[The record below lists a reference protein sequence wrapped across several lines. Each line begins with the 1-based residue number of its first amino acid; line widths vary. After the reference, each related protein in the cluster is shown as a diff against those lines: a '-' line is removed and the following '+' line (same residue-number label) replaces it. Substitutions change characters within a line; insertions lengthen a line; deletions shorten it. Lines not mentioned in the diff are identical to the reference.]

1 MASHPVSRSLC
12 DSVALWQFPTSDMP
26 IIEINNLT
34 KDYEVGFW
42 RKRKVRALD
51 GLSLTVEPHQ
61 IFGFL
66 GANGAGKT
74 TTLKLLM
81 GLIYPTDGTARIL
94 DRDISD
100 VSMHA
105 RVGYLPES
113 PYFYDYLTARE
124 FLNYC
129 GELFGLTQNVRHQ
142 RTEEL
147 LARVNLDPKSW
158 DRQLRKFSKGM
169 LQRVGLAQALVNDPE
184 IVFLDEPMSGLD
196 PVGRREVRDL
206 IAALR
211 VEGKT
216 VFMCSHILSDIE
228 VLCDSV
234 AIVKGG
240 RVARTG
246 YLDQLHQLAGNR
258 AQVEVVVTGADATT
272 LGMYLPE
279 AKQFQ
284 VSSTA
289 GGLRIEVP
297 NEKDVDAAIE
307 ALRKA
312 GGKLVSVQPIKQ
324 SLEEL
329 FLDEPPAKNGGS

>member
-1 MASHPVSRSLC
+1 M
-12 DSVALWQFPTSDMP
+12 PTP
-26 IIEINNLT
+26 IVEIENLT
-34 KDYEVGFW
+34 KDYETGFW
-42 RKRKVRALD
+42 RKRKTRALD
-51 GLSLTVEPHQ
+51 GLSLTVESGQ

-81 GLIYPTDGTARIL
+81 RLIFPTAGTARIL
-94 DRDISD
+94 DRDIGD
-100 VSMHA
+100 VAMHA
-105 RVGYLPES
+105 RIGYLPEN

-129 GELFGLTQNVRHQ
+129 GELFGLNRDTRER
-142 RTEEL
+142 RTKEL
-147 LARVNLDPKSW
+147 LTLVNLETKGW

-206 IAALR
+206 IASLR
-211 VEGKT
+211 TQGKT

-234 AIVKGG
+234 AILKHG
-240 RVARTG
+240 R
-246 YLDQLHQLAGNR
+246 LAHAGSLAELR
-258 AQVEVVVTGADATT
+258 AGEANTVEIIATGADVVVLKQQ
-272 LGMYLPE
+272 LGPE
-279 AKQFQ
+279 AS
-284 VSSTA
+284 VATTA
-289 GGLRIEVP
+289 GGVRIEVAD
-297 NEKDVDAAIE
+297 EAQVDEVIA
-307 ALRKA
+307 ALRSVN
-312 GGKLVSVQPIKQ
+312 GKLVSVQPVRQ

-329 FLDEPPAKNGGS
+329 FLG

>member
-1 MASHPVSRSLC
+1 MT
-12 DSVALWQFPTSDMP
+12 VA
-26 IIEINNLT
+26 IEIENLT
-34 KDYEVGFW
+34 KDYETGFW

-51 GLSLTVEPHQ
+51 GLSLKVESGQ

-81 GLIYPTDGTARIL
+81 RLIYPTAGTARIL
-94 DRDISD
+94 SRDISD
-100 VSMHA
+100 VAMHA
-105 RVGYLPES
+105 RIGYLPEN

-124 FLNYC
+124 FLNFC
-129 GELFGLTQNVRHQ
+129 GELFGQDRRTRAQ

-147 LARVNLDPKSW
+147 MTRVNLEKKSW

-206 IAALR
+206 IASLR
-211 VEGKT
+211 TQGKT

-234 AIVKGG
+234 AILKCGWLAHAG
-240 RVARTG
+240 S
-246 YLDQLHQLAGNR
+246 LDELRRQA
-258 AQVEVVVTGADATT
+258 ASTVEVIATGADAEMLKKH
-272 LGMYLPE
+272 LGDS
-279 AKQFQ
+279 AT
-284 VSSTA
+284 VTITA
-289 GGLRIEVP
+289 SGLRIEVAD
-297 NEKDVDAAIE
+297 EKEVDGVIA
-307 ALRKA
+307 ALRQA
-312 GGKLVSVQPIKQ
+312 NGRLVSVQPTRQ

-329 FLDEPPAKNGGS
+329 FVE

>member
-1 MASHPVSRSLC
+1 
-12 DSVALWQFPTSDMP
+12 MP
-26 IIEINNLT
+26 IIEIENLT
-34 KDYEVGFW
+34 KDYETGFV
-42 RKRKVRALD
+42 RKRKTRALD
-51 GLSLTVEPHQ
+51 GLSLTVEPGQ

-81 GLIYPTDGTARIL
+81 RLIFPTGGTARIL
-94 DRDISD
+94 GRDISD

-105 RVGYLPES
+105 RIGYLPEA

-129 GELFGLTQNVRHQ
+129 GELFGMDRPTGGR
-142 RTEEL
+142 RTEDL
-147 LARVNLDPKSW
+147 LTRVNLEKKSW

-211 VEGKT
+211 NEGKT
-216 VFMCSHILSDIE
+216 IFMCSHILSDIE
-228 VLCDSV
+228 VLCDNV
-234 AIVKGG
+234 AILKGG
-240 RVARTG
+240 T
-246 YLDQLHQLAGNR
+246 LAHAGSLNELR
-258 AQVEVVVTGADATT
+258 AAETSLIEVIATGAEAETVKKNLSIDAEVTT
-272 LGMYLPE
+272 TP
-279 AKQFQ
+279 
-284 VSSTA
+284 
-289 GGLRIEVP
+289 GGLRIQVTD
-297 NEKDVDAAIE
+297 EKDVDAVLA
-307 ALRKA
+307 ALRSA
-312 GGKLVSVQPIKQ
+312 DGKLVSVQPVRQ

-329 FLDEPPAKNGGS
+329 FL

>member
-1 MASHPVSRSLC
+1 
-12 DSVALWQFPTSDMP
+12 MP

-51 GLSLTVEPHQ
+51 GLSLSVEPHQ

-81 GLIYPTDGTARIL
+81 RLIFPTGGSARIL
-94 DRDISD
+94 GHDIGN
-100 VSMHA
+100 VSMHT
-105 RVGYLPES
+105 RIGYLPEN

-124 FLNYC
+124 FLIYS
-129 GELFGLTQNVRHQ
+129 GELFGLDKST
-142 RTEEL
+142 RTARAEQL
-147 LARVNLDPKSW
+147 LTRVNLDQKSW

-211 VEGKT
+211 SEGKT

-234 AIVKGG
+234 AILKGG
-240 RVARTG
+240 KAARSG
-246 YLDQLHQLAGNR
+246 SLDELR
-258 AQVEVVVTGADATT
+258 AQETSMIEILCAEAEAAAVKQHLTINAEVTATPS
-272 LGMYLPE
+272 G
-279 AKQFQ
+279 
-284 VSSTA
+284 V
-289 GGLRIEVP
+289 RIEVTD
-297 NEKDVDAAIE
+297 EADVDAAIA
-307 ALRKA
+307 ALRKT
-312 GGKLVSVQPIKQ
+312 GGKLVSVQPVKQ
-324 SLEEL
+324 SLEDL
-329 FLDEPPAKNGGS
+329 FLG

>member
-1 MASHPVSRSLC
+1 MTIA
-12 DSVALWQFPTSDMP
+12 
-26 IIEINNLT
+26 IEIDNLT
-34 KDYEVGFW
+34 KDYETGFL

-51 GLSLTVEPHQ
+51 TLSLTVESGQ

-81 GLIYPTDGTARIL
+81 RLIYPTSGSARIYG
-94 DRDISD
+94 RDIGD

-105 RVGYLPES
+105 RIGYLPEN

-124 FLNYC
+124 FLSYC
-129 GELFGLTQNVRHQ
+129 AELFGLDRAERDR

-147 LARVNLDPKSW
+147 LTRVNLEKKSW
-158 DRQLRKFSKGM
+158 DRHLRKFSKGM

-206 IAALR
+206 IASLR
-211 VEGKT
+211 GEGKT

-234 AIVKGG
+234 AILKRGRLAHSGSLEDLRTREAGLLEIIAVEADTVGLNALLAGKANVIPTASGARIQVSDEKEVDAVIAALRQAGG
-240 RVARTG
+240 R
-246 YLDQLHQLAGNR
+246 
-258 AQVEVVVTGADATT
+258 
-272 LGMYLPE
+272 
-279 AKQFQ
+279 
-284 VSSTA
+284 
-289 GGLRIEVP
+289 
-297 NEKDVDAAIE
+297 
-307 ALRKA
+307 
-312 GGKLVSVQPIKQ
+312 LVSVQPVKQ

-329 FLDEPPAKNGGS
+329 FVDE

>member
-1 MASHPVSRSLC
+1 
-12 DSVALWQFPTSDMP
+12 MP
-26 IIEINNLT
+26 AAIEIQNLT

-51 GLSLTVEPHQ
+51 GLSLNVEPGQ

-81 GLIYPTDGTARIL
+81 GLIYPTGGTARIL
-94 DRDISD
+94 GRDIGD
-100 VSMHA
+100 TSMHA
-105 RVGYLPES
+105 RIGYLPEN

-129 GELFGLTQNVRHQ
+129 AQLFGLDGAARNR
-142 RTEEL
+142 RTEEIL
-147 LARVNLDPKSW
+147 TSVNLEKKSW

-196 PVGRREVRDL
+196 PAGRREVRDL
-206 IAALR
+206 IASLR
-211 VEGKT
+211 TQGKT

-228 VLCDSV
+228 VLCDNI
-234 AIVKGG
+234 AILKAG
-240 RVARTG
+240 RLAHSGSLDDLRAREST
-246 YLDQLHQLAGNR
+246 LI
-258 AQVEVVVTGADATT
+258 EVIVTGADAAAMNQQLGSKARVTT
-272 LGMYLPE
+272 
-279 AKQFQ
+279 
-284 VSSTA
+284 TA
-289 GGLRIEVP
+289 SGLRIEVAD
-297 NEKDVDAAIE
+297 EKEVDEVVA
-307 ALRKA
+307 ALRRVN
-312 GGKLVSVQPIKQ
+312 GKLVSVQPVRQ

-329 FLDEPPAKNGGS
+329 FIDEPDNSRK